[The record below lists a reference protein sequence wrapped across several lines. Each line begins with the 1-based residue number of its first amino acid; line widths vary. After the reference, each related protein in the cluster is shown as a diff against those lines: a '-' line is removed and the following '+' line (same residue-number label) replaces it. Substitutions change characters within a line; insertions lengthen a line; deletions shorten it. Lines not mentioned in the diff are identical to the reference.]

1 MHLMPNARMLRRA
14 RKAMA
19 VLVLLLDFTGARM
32 VTVSEAC
39 EPSRVYFTPNLGFKA
54 ITKLVTKQAWKAP
67 PPRSFGAQTRR
78 YSAVDVQLLQSD
90 DRPVIAPVL
99 SHINVAPAIASSNG
113 ALVYAWRLP
122 RDRSPGIFPR
132 LI

>member
-1 MHLMPNARMLRRA
+1 MYLMPNARMLRRA

-19 VLVLLLDFTGARM
+19 LLVLLLDFTGARM

-39 EPSRVYFTPNLGFKA
+39 EPSRVYFTPTLGFKA
-54 ITKLVTKQAWKAP
+54 IAKLVTKQAWKAP
-67 PPRSFGAQTRR
+67 PPRSFGAQTQR
-78 YSAVDVQLLQSD
+78 YSGVDLQLLQSD
-90 DRPVIAPVL
+90 DRPVLAPVL
-99 SHINVAPAIASSNG
+99 SPINIAPALERSHG

-122 RDRSPGIFPR
+122 RDRSPGMFPR